1 MNKEDQENKD
11 NDWVNDPEMQDFLE
25 HVDKQGPWDSEDDR
39 IHTVGGLTNDKEG
52 SFMKFQNK
60 INKAYKHGWEI
71 QAEQI
76 ELILTEANAHNLR
89 NEVKTTAEMFI
100 KDDPELEPGI
110 AYEMAYMQWIKN

>member
-60 INKAYKHGWEI
+60 MTFLIYKKGKI
-71 QAEQI
+71 
-76 ELILTEANAHNLR
+76 
-89 NEVKTTAEMFI
+89 
-100 KDDPELEPGI
+100 
-110 AYEMAYMQWIKN
+110 YSY